1 MPYLC
6 HPPIKLMIQAL
17 PVTEHSVEVEADFWL
32 PFFTHAQRLPIHEAI
47 FAGRPTVRISRSWLR
62 SENLNLEVRAAA
74 TILWGYPKGARG
86 ARHSHWLANL
96 AQIAAAADTRD
107 LSWGDY
113 YQKLHS
119 IGELG
124 ISTISKL
131 AYGFSQKF
139 YGHPALILD
148 QRILA
153 VLSSGRWS
161 DLVGLPNI
169 NSVTASAHYVD
180 YLALLAGI
188 AVAGSF
194 SSEQL
199 EFFLFTLGNS
209 F

>member
-6 HPPIKLMIQAL
+6 HAPINIIIKAL
-17 PVTEHSVEVEADFWL
+17 PVTDHSVEVEADFWL
-32 PFFTHAQRLPIHEAI
+32 PFFAHALRMPIHAAI
-47 FAGRPTVRISRSWLR
+47 FAGRPTVRISRAWLR
-62 SENLNLEVRAAA
+62 SENLNSEVRAAA

-96 AQIAAAADTRD
+96 AQIAAAAETRD
-107 LSWGDY
+107 LCWADY
-113 YQKLHS
+113 YNKLHA

-131 AYGFSQKF
+131 AYCFSQKF
-139 YGHPALILD
+139 QGHPALILD
-148 QRILA
+148 QRILG

-161 DLVGLPNI
+161 DLVGLHNI
-169 NSVTASAHYVD
+169 NYVTASDNYVD
-180 YLALLAGI
+180 YLALLDGV
-188 AVAGSF
+188 AVLGSF

>member
-1 MPYLC
+1 MPYLSQT
-6 HPPIKLMIQAL
+6 PIKLMIQTL

-32 PFFTHAQRLPIHEAI
+32 PFFTHAQRLHIHDAI

-62 SENLNLEVRAAA
+62 SENLNSEVRAAA

-96 AQIAAAADTRD
+96 AQIAAAAETRD
-107 LSWGDY
+107 LCWAGY
-113 YQKLHS
+113 YEKLHA

-131 AYGFSQKF
+131 AYCFSQKF
-139 YGHPALILD
+139 QGHPALILD
-148 QRILA
+148 QRILG

-161 DLVGLPNI
+161 DLVGLHNI
-169 NSVTASAHYVD
+169 NYVTASANYVD
-180 YLALLAGI
+180 YLALLDGI
-188 AVAGSF
+188 AALGSF

-199 EFFLFTLGNS
+199 EFFLFTHGNS